1 MRFFLAILFFVFNF
15 SGLAVVQASAQQL
28 AQDSATQAVPERRV
42 ILWRDT
48 DFFGADIQSLL
59 DTSMSACE
67 SACLSDSACQAY
79 TFNSNKDACFLKNG
93 IGKSLNFPELGRPR
107 SSTPIRLF

>member
-1 MRFFLAILFFVFNF
+1 MRFFLTILFFVFNF

-48 DFFGADIQSLL
+48 DFFGADIQCLL
-59 DTSMSACE
+59 DTSM